1 LSCRRIYQDL
11 VDEHA
16 FGGSYY
22 SVRRFARRL
31 DQSQSAP
38 FRRMEVLAG
47 QEAQVD
53 FGTGAPI
60 LLPDGKRRRC
70 HVVRV
75 VLSYSHKAYSEVVFI
90 LHLSLLFEGTIG
102 AADRERSPRT

>member
-1 LSCRRIYQDL
+1 MAGKLQQGLSCRRIYQDL
-11 VDEHA
+11 VEEHA

-31 DQSQSAP
+31 DQSQPVP
-38 FRRMEVLAG
+38 FRRMEVLPG
-47 QEAQVD
+47 TEAQVD

-70 HVVRV
+70 HVIRV
-75 VLSYSHKAYSEVVFI
+75 VLSYSRKAYSEVVYPFSES
-90 LHLSLLFEGTIG
+90 H
-102 AADRERSPRT
+102 SPS